1 MEEKS
6 QVDNVKEE
14 KKTLGQKITSIFG
27 KDKAEEPAVEEPTA
41 EVKVEDPTEESY
53 SKAQF
58 DEAIEKAKAD
68 AIAEYQK
75 QQEEQARK
83 EQMTPEEIKAEEDA
97 KKDKELEKL
106 KHDILVRDCKDNAI
120 KNLSTAGLPVELA
133 DVLDY
138 TSEETVEKSLGVVKD
153 VFVACLEKGIKER
166 LKGKTPVGLNA
177 NKDITEISDRKA
189 RMQKIMGINK
199 K

>member
-6 QVDNVKEE
+6 QVDNVKDE
-14 KKTLGQKITSIFG
+14 KKSLGQKITSIFG
-27 KDKAEEPAVEEPTA
+27 KDKTEEQVVEEPTA
-41 EVKVEDPTEESY
+41 EAKVEDPVEESY

-58 DEAIEKAKAD
+58 DEAVEKARAD

-83 EQMTPEEIKAEEDA
+83 EKMTPEEIKAEEDA

-106 KHDILVRDCKDNAI
+106 KHDILVRDCKDSAV
-120 KNLSTAGLPVELA
+120 KDLSNAGLPVELA

-138 TSEETVEKSLGVVKD
+138 TSNETAEQSLEVVKG
-153 VFVACLEKGIKER
+153 VFISCLEKGIKER